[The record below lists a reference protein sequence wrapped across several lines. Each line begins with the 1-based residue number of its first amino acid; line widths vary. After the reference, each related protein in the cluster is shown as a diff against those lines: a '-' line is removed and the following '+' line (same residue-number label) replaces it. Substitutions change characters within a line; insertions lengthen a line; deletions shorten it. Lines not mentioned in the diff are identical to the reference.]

1 MKVLFTSIF
10 VQAETYDSNDI
21 FHMWDSDFLG
31 PLIEKIVLS
40 AIYIYLIACS
50 QTAWL

>member
-10 VQAETYDSNDI
+10 VQTETYDSNDI
-21 FHMWDSDFLG
+21 FYMWDSVFLG

-40 AIYIYLIACS
+40 VYIYIYS
-50 QTAWL
+50 